1 MPQLL
6 AVSIF
11 LLASLQPISARTF
24 QEVPQLA
31 ACLNDQGVVGTFVLF
46 DVATD
51 TMLVS
56 DAARAKKRFTPAST
70 FKIANS
76 LIGLDVGAVKNV
88 DEVLPYGGKPQ
99 RLKTWER
106 DMGLREAIKASN
118 VPIYQELARR
128 IGLERMREGVKKLG
142 YGNMVIDSVVDRFW
156 LDGPLAISAVEQTE
170 FLHRLVKGSLPI
182 NPDAVRA
189 VKEITL
195 LEKTDTYE
203 LHGKTGWM
211 IGPTPPQIG
220 WWVGW
225 VERENKVYPFALNI
239 DMSKDTDA
247 AKRIPIGRECLKT
260 LGKL

>member
-1 MPQLL
+1 MTAL
-6 AVSIF
+6 AVS
-11 LLASLQPISARTF
+11 LPAISAQTY

-31 ACLNDQGVVGTFVLF
+31 ACFNDQEVAGTFVLF
-46 DVATD
+46 DAATD
-51 TMLVS
+51 TMFVS
-56 DAARAKKRFTPAST
+56 DAARADKRFTPAST

-76 LIGLDVGAVKNV
+76 LIGLDAGAVKSV

-99 RLKTWER
+99 YRKEWER
-106 DMGLREAIKASN
+106 DMGLREAIKVSN

-142 YGNMVIDSVVDRFW
+142 YGNMQIGHVVDRFW
-156 LDGPLAISAVEQTE
+156 LDGPLAISAVEQTK

-182 NPDAVRA
+182 SPDAVRS

-195 LEKTDTYE
+195 LEKTDAYE

-211 IGPTPPQIG
+211 IGPMPPQIG

-225 VERENKVYPFALNI
+225 IERENKVYPFALNI
-239 DMSKDTDA
+239 DMSKETDA
-247 AKRIPIGRECLKT
+247 AKRIPIGRECLKA

>member
-1 MPQLL
+1 MTAL
-6 AVSIF
+6 AVS
-11 LLASLQPISARTF
+11 LQAISAQTY

-31 ACLNDQGVVGTFVLF
+31 ACFNAQEVAGTFVLF
-46 DVATD
+46 DAATD
-51 TMLVS
+51 TMFVT
-56 DAARAKKRFTPAST
+56 DATRADKRFTPAST

-76 LIGLDVGAVKNV
+76 LIGLDAGAVKSV

-99 RLKTWER
+99 RRKEWER
-106 DMGLREAIKASN
+106 DMGLRDAIKVSN
-118 VPIYQELARR
+118 VPVYQELARR

-142 YGNMVIDSVVDRFW
+142 YGNMEIGSVVDRFW
-156 LDGPLAISAVEQTE
+156 LDGPLAISAVEQTK

-182 NPDAVRA
+182 SPEAVGA

-195 LEKTDTYE
+195 LEKTGTYE
-203 LHGKTGWM
+203 LHGKAGWWV
-211 IGPTPPQIG
+211 GPTPPQIG

-225 VERENKVYPFALNI
+225 VERENKVYPFALNF

-247 AKRIPIGRECLKT
+247 AKRIPIGRDCLKA